1 MACWLLLYF
10 RKKAYK
16 RRVSQSEYGP
26 ETHKKNIRR
35 KLRQKARARS
45 GIVSNTWALPFT
57 AGLSA
62 PNIVFHTRKHS
73 IASQK
78 FKALTDA
85 WTERY
90 NEDPPYMNPRPV
102 RGFWRRTGRC
112 LKSFCCCIFG
122 CIVDDAESLFDDDLS
137 DDETRSLPNQDQGQ
151 GQDDGDNNDE
161 KGQHGSES
169 YANPNKPST
178 TKRKSTKEKKST
190 SGAVKKKAP
199 VKEKKTS
206 SRTPGDDK
214 ETSAKDKGTSVT
226 TVNSTTAEATPNSA
240 SAGPPRDADDDNSDA
255 ALDAIATVD
264 VIAVTSADVTVA
276 TELANSPTSAAGDVS
291 SASFTPKDD
300 NSSSSES
307 RIA

>member
-1 MACWLLLYF
+1 MACWQLLYF

-16 RRVSQSEYGP
+16 RRVSQSKYGP
-26 ETHKKNIRR
+26 DRHKKNIRR
-35 KLRQKARARS
+35 KLRQKARAKS
-45 GIVSNTWALPFT
+45 GICSNTWSLLFT

-62 PNIVFHTRKHS
+62 PNIVFHARRRS

-78 FKALTDA
+78 LEALTDA
-85 WTERY
+85 WKERY
-90 NEDPPYMNPRPV
+90 NEDPPYMNSRPV

-137 DDETRSLPNQDQGQ
+137 DDGTRSLPNQDQGQ
-151 GQDDGDNNDE
+151 GQDDGDDNDE
-161 KGQHGSES
+161 NGQHGSES
-169 YANPNKPST
+169 SANPTKPST
-178 TKRKSTKEKKST
+178 TKRKFTKEKKST

-214 ETSAKDKGTSVT
+214 ETSAKDT

-240 SAGPPRDADDDNSDA
+240 SAGPPQDADDDNSDV
-255 ALDAIATVD
+255 ALDAIAIVD
-264 VIAVTSADVTVA
+264 VIAVTSTDATVSA
-276 TELANSPTSAAGDVS
+276 ELATSPTSAAGDVG

-300 NSSSSES
+300 NSSLSES
-307 RIA
+307 HIQ

>member
-1 MACWLLLYF
+1 MACWQLLYF

-16 RRVSQSEYGP
+16 RRVSQSKYGP
-26 ETHKKNIRR
+26 DRHKKNIRR
-35 KLRQKARARS
+35 KLRQKARAKS
-45 GIVSNTWALPFT
+45 GICSNTWSLLFT

-62 PNIVFHTRKHS
+62 PNIVFHARRRS

-78 FKALTDA
+78 LEALTDA
-85 WTERY
+85 WKERY
-90 NEDPPYMNPRPV
+90 NDDPPYMNSRPV

-122 CIVDDAESLFDDDLS
+122 CVVDDTESLFDDDLS
-137 DDETRSLPNQDQGQ
+137 DDGTRSLPNQDQGQ
-151 GQDDGDNNDE
+151 GQDDGDDNDE
-161 KGQHGSES
+161 NGQHGSES
-169 YANPNKPST
+169 SANPTKPST

-240 SAGPPRDADDDNSDA
+240 SAGSPQDADDDNSDV
-255 ALDAIATVD
+255 ALDAIAIVD
-264 VIAVTSADVTVA
+264 AIAVTSTDATVSA
-276 TELANSPTSAAGDVS
+276 ELATSPTSAAGDVG

-300 NSSSSES
+300 NSSLSES
-307 RIA
+307 HIQ